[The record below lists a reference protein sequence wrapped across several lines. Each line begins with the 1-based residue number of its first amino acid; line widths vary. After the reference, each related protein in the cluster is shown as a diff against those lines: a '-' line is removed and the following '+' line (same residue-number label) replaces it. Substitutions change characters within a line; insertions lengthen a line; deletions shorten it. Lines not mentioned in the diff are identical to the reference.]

1 MDEGHGGGRI
11 LRIVSFFVFKGS
23 LDDMYKRLKERERI
37 RKKVQDKFEAS
48 DSAFFLLAR

>member
-1 MDEGHGGGRI
+1 MRGMVGVGFSVLCLFLYSKGR
-11 LRIVSFFVFKGS
+11 LN
-23 LDDMYKRLKERERI
+23 DMYKKLKERERI